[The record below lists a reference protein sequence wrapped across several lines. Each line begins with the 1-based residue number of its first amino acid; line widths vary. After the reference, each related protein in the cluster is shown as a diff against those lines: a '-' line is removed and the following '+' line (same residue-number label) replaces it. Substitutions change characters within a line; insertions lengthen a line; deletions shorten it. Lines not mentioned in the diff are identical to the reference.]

1 VFLLWVILLQET
13 FLSAPFFGYN
23 LMDVDQGVKY
33 EYHKKSYSRKRGG
46 FLLQVSE
53 MCWVDK
59 CIWNFKGRLTWLSVL
74 LCTMFFF
81 QCWSNEMSIATC
93 ALTKL
98 ELVIT
103 ISFGGWWPREWWK
116 TWIWGVSRGVFL
128 APQSVYVWVFVFWL
142 SVTILVSWEST
153 FDIESFEGILVYVK
167 V

>member
-1 VFLLWVILLQET
+1 MCLYYELPLYKRFFFLH
-13 FLSAPFFGYN
+13 LSFGYS

-81 QCWSNEMSIATC
+81 QYWSNKMSIATC

-103 ISFGGWWPREWWK
+103 IFFGGWWPREWWK

-142 SVTILVSWEST
+142 SVTILVSWESMT
-153 FDIESFEGILVYVK
+153 HSQLLKWLKCEPK
-167 V
+167 